1 MRQPIPRIFTAIIM
15 AILPLM
21 SGCVFINT
29 FYNAR
34 IAYDRARAEHQKL
47 LRQNPDSAIILPSNI
62 QADYDTAISKSLK
75 VLDLYHTKAQ
85 WQDDALFMIGRASFY
100 KGDYEAAR
108 RRLRQLVQEQPQSV
122 FVPEAYLY
130 IGKSYL
136 ADENF
141 NQAEETFIMI
151 IERYPQ
157 LNKNE
162 EISLL
167 IAQISVRREGKAMA
181 IEILEK
187 ARSRIKDGATLMQLH
202 AQIAELYMQLKQYQK
217 AAALLKSAPQI
228 RSYPELLYRIESN
241 LAVCL
246 LDQNKLDEALELTN
260 RLLHDKLFSRHIAD
274 LLVNKGDILDLAGKI
289 DAAIAAYDDVVK
301 NHENSPR
308 VGEALYKQAAIYQK
322 KKNDYA
328 KAKEYYT
335 KALAKLTD
343 PEMKKTA
350 QMRLD
355 ALAELGRIKPS
366 ADSTATARDTSKAWD
381 SLYYTRAEIFWLRL
395 DQPDSA
401 LTYYTAIAR
410 DTAKNRDSVPKA
422 LYAAGWIL
430 RNAMLDTSASDSL
443 FALVLSRY
451 PASVYAKASQEAQG
465 AKVTVLTR
473 EDSAGAA
480 FVQAENLL
488 LNDEN
493 AAAAIDAYL
502 KVSQEYRDQSW
513 GAKALYAAAWLNDQ
527 ILEKKKTALN
537 LYQMLCDS
545 FPKSD
550 YCRKEAQPRI
560 RIVQDTLKARSAARN
575 AQPPSR
581 LDTKVSEKMPEPSP
595 AELNDSQVIA
605 RPAPI
610 AADSG
615 KPRAASA
622 DSFTYRNRGP
632 SNYPRG
638 EYPGAVPAPQPP
650 PMPRATMTDEEDSVA
665 APAADSGKEYRTS
678 H

>member
-1 MRQPIPRIFTAIIM
+1 MHQPIPRNIAAIIM
-15 AILPLM
+15 AVLPLI

-34 IAYDRARAEHQKL
+34 IAYDRARTEHQKL
-47 LRQNPDSAIILPSNI
+47 LRQNPDSAVILPSNI

-75 VLDLYHTKAQ
+75 VLDLYHTKAK

-108 RRLRQLVQEQPQSV
+108 RRFRQLIQEQPQSP
-122 FVPEAYLY
+122 FIPEANLY

-141 NQAEETFIMI
+141 DQAEELFTMI

-167 IAQISVRREGKAMA
+167 IAQIAVQREGKAMA

-187 ARSRIKDGATLMQLH
+187 ARARIKDGATQMRLH

-228 RSYPELLYRIESN
+228 RSYPELLYRIERN
-241 LAVCL
+241 LVICL
-246 LDQNKLDEALELTN
+246 LQMNKPDEALERTSL
-260 RLLHDKLFSRHIAD
+260 LLHDKLFSRHIAD
-274 LLVNKGDILDLAGKI
+274 LLVIKGDILDMAGKT
-289 DAAIAAYDDVVK
+289 DDAIAAFNEVAK
-301 NHENSPR
+301 NHETSSWA
-308 VGEALYKQAAIYQK
+308 GEALYKMGAIYQK
-322 KKNDYA
+322 KKGDFK
-328 KAKEYYT
+328 KAKDFYT
-335 KALAKLTD
+335 RALAKLTD
-343 PEMKKTA
+343 PELKKTV

-355 ALAELGRIKPS
+355 ALAELDRLKPS
-366 ADSTATARDTSKAWD
+366 ADTTVKVRDTSRAWD
-381 SLYYTRAEIFWLRL
+381 SLYYIRAETFWLRL

-401 LTYYTAIAR
+401 LAYYTAIAR
-410 DTAKNRDSVPKA
+410 DTAANRDSIPKA

-443 FALVLSRY
+443 FGLVVTRY
-451 PASVYAKASQEAQG
+451 PTSLYAKASQEAQG
-465 AKVTVLTR
+465 AAVTVQTR
-473 EDSAGAA
+473 EDSAAAA

-493 AAAAIDAYL
+493 AAAAIEAYL
-502 KVSQEYRDQSW
+502 KISQEYHDQSW

-550 YCRKEAQPRI
+550 YCRNEAQPRI
-560 RIVQDTLKARSAARN
+560 RIAEDTLKARSAAKK
-575 AQPPSR
+575 AQQPA
-581 LDTKVSEKMPEPSP
+581 KVDAKASAKAPEQAP
-595 AELNDSQVIA
+595 AELNDSQAVA
-605 RPAPI
+605 SPATVQP
-610 AADSG
+610 DSG
-615 KPRAASA
+615 KPPTAGA
-622 DSFTYRNRGP
+622 DTIAYRKRGP
-632 SNYPRG
+632 DEYPRG
-638 EYPGAVPAPQPP
+638 GYPGAVPAPQPP
-650 PMPRATMTDEEDSVA
+650 PMPQASMADEEDSIV
-665 APAADSGKEYRTS
+665 APAADSGKK
-678 H
+678 